1 MVNTI
6 DYRDQQGLESLISEE
21 FSDWSEPVTVTQKMI
36 NSFAELSGDDMWMHV
51 DEERCKNESPFGSTI
66 AHGFLIL
73 SMVSKM
79 PCGPNVVV
87 QVGGY
92 SHIMNYGSDKLRFL
106 NAVPVDSDIH
116 ARSRISAVAVSEHKS
131 KLTSE
136 IHIHVVGQDK
146 PALIYE
152 LSFVFM

>member
-1 MVNTI
+1 MDQI
-6 DYRDQQGLESLISEE
+6 DFKDQQGLEALVSDDFSE
-21 FSDWSEPVTVTQKMI
+21 WSEPVTVTQKMI
-36 NSFAELSGDDMWMHV
+36 DDFAELSGDHMWMHV
-51 DEERCKNESPFGSTI
+51 DEERCATESPFKSTI

-73 SMVSKM
+73 SLVSKM
-79 PCGPNVVV
+79 PSGPNVIE

-92 SHIMNYGSDKLRFL
+92 SHMMNYGSDKLRFL
-106 NAVPVDSDIH
+106 NAVPVNSEIH
-116 ARSRISAVAVSEHKS
+116 ARSRISEVSVAEHRT

-136 IHIHVVGQDK
+136 IHVHVVGQDK